1 MEIEGIQGH
10 VDFLSNWTKRDSLK
24 LNAGKRVFPRLHI
37 CMQYRLD
44 GHRMHVLSKNNIY
57 TQCLVHKQLQQLL

>member
-1 MEIEGIQGH
+1 MEIEGIQDH
-10 VDFLSNWTKRDSLK
+10 VDFLSNWTKRDPLK

-44 GHRMHVLSKNNIY
+44 GHRMRV
-57 TQCLVHKQLQQLL
+57 C